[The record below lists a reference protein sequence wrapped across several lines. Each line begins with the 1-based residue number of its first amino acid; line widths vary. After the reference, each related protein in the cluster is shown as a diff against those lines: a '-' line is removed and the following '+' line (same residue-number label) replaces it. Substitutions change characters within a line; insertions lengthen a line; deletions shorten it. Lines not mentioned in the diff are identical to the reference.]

1 MAHNCG
7 RVDRGSLLNLSG
19 LVSGD
24 ITAPE
29 RTAVLADACAKR
41 DCASK
46 IRDHWIK
53 NRIVVSRLLRPS
65 TSRADRASQINV
77 VEGSSPNW
85 LSGD

>member
-1 MAHNCG
+1 MNLQSLARPMAHDCG
-7 RVDRGSLLNLSG
+7 PVDRGSLLNLSR

-41 DCASK
+41 DSASK

-53 NRIVVSRLLRPS
+53 DRIVVSRL
-65 TSRADRASQINV
+65 
-77 VEGSSPNW
+77 
-85 LSGD
+85 